1 MVSKLIRGCIYA
13 ASAVVGLTLLPDIA
27 SDGFER
33 IWVER
38 KLIFCLA
45 VGVESSVILAIVCFK
60 KNPTTTATYV
70 NSTLTPP
77 TRAVQH
83 LPERVTTVGGEPG

>member
-1 MVSKLIRGCIYA
+1 MVKLVRGCIYA
-13 ASAVVGLTLLPDIA
+13 ASAMVGLTFITDIA
-27 SDGFER
+27 SDGLER
-33 IWVER
+33 LWIER
-38 KLIFCLA
+38 ELVLCLA
-45 VGVESSVILAIVCFK
+45 IGTESSIILAIVCFK

-83 LPERVTTVGGEPG
+83 LPERVTTVDGEPG